1 MPDAPS
7 PAQQAASRANGAR
20 SRGPATAAGKARAA
34 RNGTRHG
41 LRGGAFCLMPGEDAE
56 ELDLLRQAV
65 ACDWHPRDAYE
76 RHWAAEL
83 VAAMWR
89 QQRLR
94 QLEFAALE
102 AASQEHPPT
111 EASLKRLLTFARY
124 GARIDKELAQALRA
138 LRVLKARP
146 AASLAEPA
154 GDNAVPPCARA
165 NPSAARRS
173 ATYRR

>member
-1 MPDAPS
+1 M
-7 PAQQAASRANGAR
+7 
-20 SRGPATAAGKARAA
+20 
-34 RNGTRHG
+34 
-41 LRGGAFCLMPGEDAE
+41 LLPGEDAE

-102 AASQEHPPT
+102 AAAQEHPPT

-146 AASLAEPA
+146 DASLAA
-154 GDNAVPPCARA
+154 RRIARA
-165 NPSAARRS
+165 NPSPRYPSPPPRARPNPSARRPRRS
-173 ATYRR
+173 APAPAPHSR